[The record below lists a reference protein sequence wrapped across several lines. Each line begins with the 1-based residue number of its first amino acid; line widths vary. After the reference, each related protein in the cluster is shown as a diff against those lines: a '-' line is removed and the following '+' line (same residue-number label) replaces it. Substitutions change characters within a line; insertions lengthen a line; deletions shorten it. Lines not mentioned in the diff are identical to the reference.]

1 MPLFRRS
8 AGRVAPGLDPTL
20 GDADA
25 RWLWA
30 ALAAGDWLAAR
41 PMLAAERA
49 QEDLDFLVSVAAQVP
64 GTEHWLAHVIEH
76 GPDDPLAL
84 LVRGHRA
91 IAWAWEARTGLFAAY
106 VPPERWVLFRQ
117 RLELAEYCLQEV
129 VRREPANVT
138 AWTGLIT
145 VARGLGL
152 SANEQRRRFDAAVAH
167 DPDNYRAHTAM
178 LQNLCRKW
186 GGSPER
192 MRAFAERAARDAG
205 EGSRLGTLV
214 ALAHLE
220 HWLDLG
226 GAPSRDYIRSAAVRE
241 SLNDA
246 ARESVRHRRYVRRRD
261 WALDANA
268 FAVAFLA
275 AGDDEAAAMQFLAI
289 GELVTEFPWCYLGE
303 PVAAFRSAASAVNA
317 RTAW

>member
-8 AGRVAPGLDPTL
+8 APHPVPGPDPTL
-20 GDADA
+20 GDPDA

-30 ALAAGDWLAAR
+30 ALAAGDWPAVRPLLAAAR
-41 PMLAAERA
+41 P

-64 GTEHWLAHVIEH
+64 GTEHWLARLLQH

-84 LVRGHRA
+84 LVHGHRA
-91 IAWAWEARTGLFAAY
+91 IEWAWEARTRLPADY
-106 VPPERWVLFRQ
+106 VPPERWMLFRQ

-129 VRREPANVT
+129 VRRDPANVT

-145 VARGLGL
+145 VARGQGL
-152 SANEQRRRFDAAVAH
+152 SADEQRRRFDAAVAH

-178 LQNLCRKW
+178 LQSLCRKW

-192 MRAFAERAARDAG
+192 MHEFAERAARGAG

-220 HWLDLG
+220 HWADLDGASG
-226 GAPSRDYIRSAAVRE
+226 GDYIRSAAVRE

-246 ARESVRHRRYVRRRD
+246 ARESVRHRRYARRRD

-268 FAVAFLA
+268 FAVAFLLS
-275 AGDDEAAAMQFLAI
+275 GDDEAAMQFLAI
-289 GELVTEFPWCYLGE
+289 GDLVTEFPWRYLGE
-303 PVAAFRSAASAVNA
+303 PVAAFRSARAAVNA